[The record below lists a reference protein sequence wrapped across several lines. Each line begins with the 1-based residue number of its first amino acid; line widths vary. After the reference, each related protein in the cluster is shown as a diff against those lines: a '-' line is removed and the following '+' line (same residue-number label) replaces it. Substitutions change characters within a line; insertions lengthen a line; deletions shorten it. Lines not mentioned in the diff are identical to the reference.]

1 MAKKHNSKVKVLF
14 SLLAPDA
21 REVSLAGDFTGWDKA
36 PVPLKQRKDGI
47 WLKELSLPSGVYEYR
62 FIVDGEWQND
72 PQALERK
79 PNPFGSENS
88 VCLVALDPQ

>member
-1 MAKKHNSKVKVLF
+1 MAKKNNSTSKIAF
-14 SLLAPDA
+14 SLLAPEA
-21 REVSLAGDFTGWDKA
+21 KEVFLAGDFTDWEKA
-36 PVPLKQRKDGI
+36 PLPLKKRKDGT

-79 PNPFGSENS
+79 PNPFGTENS